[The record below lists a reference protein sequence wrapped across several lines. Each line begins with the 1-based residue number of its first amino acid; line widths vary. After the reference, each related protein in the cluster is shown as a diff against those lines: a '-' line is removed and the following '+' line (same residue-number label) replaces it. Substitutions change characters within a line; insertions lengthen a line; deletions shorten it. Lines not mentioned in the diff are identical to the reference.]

1 MSTWLLQWDS
11 YSRNELQHR
20 EMENNV
26 FQALASNVVLK
37 LAFGAVCDLKKVSD
51 EKEALQLWPEMNAHS
66 TAFPQTL
73 QDVFPCP
80 GKT

>member
-1 MSTWLLQWDS
+1 
-11 YSRNELQHR
+11 
-20 EMENNV
+20 MENGV

-73 QDVFPCP
+73 WDVFPCH